1 MPALPFSRSLRL
13 TKTGSLGWKASS
25 KTRRSPGPGWWRAR
39 VPAPHHNSTRTIL
52 LNWVSKSK
60 VLCIQQAVYPQLL
73 HFGRFCLPTY
83 GFLVSMG
90 VLIGLWI
97 SVRNSE
103 RLGINGDKAWNLGI
117 LVVLCGIVG
126 AKVLY
131 VINEGMSLRDIFSIE
146 TLQAGGVFSGGL
158 IAAFLAAAWYVRRH
172 HMPALGT
179 CDAFAP
185 GLALGHAIGRI
196 GCFAAGCCY
205 GKETHH
211 FWGVVFHNPLAKQIT
226 GTPLGVPLEPTQ
238 LFESA
243 VELANFFFLMWLLKR
258 RKFDGQVFGAFLM
271 IYGVARFFLEF
282 LRDDPGRGSV
292 FGGAMSG
299 TQLIA
304 IGLVIGGGLICW
316 LRAGAKNVTAP
327 TIGATR

>member
-1 MPALPFSRSLRL
+1 
-13 TKTGSLGWKASS
+13 
-25 KTRRSPGPGWWRAR
+25 
-39 VPAPHHNSTRTIL
+39 V
-52 LNWVSKSK
+52 
-60 VLCIQQAVYPQLL
+60 
-73 HFGRFCLPTY
+73 HFGRFFLPTY
-83 GFLVSMG
+83 GFLVALG

-97 SVRNSE
+97 SVRNSQK
-103 RLGINGDKAWNLGI
+103 LGIDPEKAWNLGI

-131 VINEGMSLRDIFSIE
+131 IINDWSIYAANPREIFSIG

-158 IAAFLAAAWYVRRH
+158 IAAFAAAAWYVRKH

-205 GKETHH
+205 GKQTHH
-211 FWGVVFHNPLAKQIT
+211 LWGVVFTNPLAHEIT
-226 GTPLGVPLEPTQ
+226 GTPLNVPLEPTQ

-258 RKFDGQVFGAFLM
+258 RNFDGQVFGSFLF
-271 IYGVARFFLEF
+271 IYGIARFFLEY

-304 IGLVIGGGLICW
+304 IGLVIAGGVIWWWRPGSKTLP
-316 LRAGAKNVTAP
+316 AQAV
-327 TIGATR
+327 GATR

>member
-1 MPALPFSRSLRL
+1 M
-13 TKTGSLGWKASS
+13 
-25 KTRRSPGPGWWRAR
+25 
-39 VPAPHHNSTRTIL
+39 
-52 LNWVSKSK
+52 
-60 VLCIQQAVYPQLL
+60 YPQLFHVG
-73 HFGRFCLPTY
+73 HFFLPTY
-83 GFLVSMG
+83 GFLVSLG
-90 VLIGLWI
+90 VLIGLWV

-103 RLGINGDKAWNLGI
+103 RIGIDGDKAWNLGI

-131 VINEGMSLRDIFSIE
+131 IINEWGYYRTHPSEIFSIS
-146 TLQAGGVFSGGL
+146 TLQAGGVFSGGFLAAL
-158 IAAFLAAAWYVRRH
+158 IAAAWYVRKH

-185 GLALGHAIGRI
+185 GLALGHSIGRL

-205 GKETHH
+205 GKEAHH
-211 FWGVVFHNPLAKQIT
+211 WWAVTFTNPMAAAIT
-226 GTPLGVPLEPTQ
+226 GTPLNVPLEPTQ

-243 VELANFFFLMWLLKR
+243 VELANFFILMWLLKR
-258 RKFDGQVFGAFLM
+258 RKFDGQVIGAFM
-271 IYGVARFFLEF
+271 FIYGVARFFLEY

-304 IGLVIGGGLICW
+304 IGLVVGGGLIWW
-316 LRAGAKNVTAP
+316 LRPGARQAPAQTAS
-327 TIGATR
+327 ATR